1 MRSRQRVLVSPQKF
15 WSQSQVGLSN
25 RQGTWIQGL
34 CFKLVTHWKLLTS
47 GVFSLN
53 LKGKCTV
60 QGPILK
66 EWSQILSYLHI
77 YQTHA
82 QQRRHHQGDRH
93 PLAMRPLRRP
103 RVWIA
108 AQRAVCCGVSTL
120 GGGRGGGQR
129 RKESQVLIVKE
140 ETDRT
145 GSIVLLFFFRL
156 HLESRTP
163 SLARL
168 WTLSYM
174 PSIYGNNIPTG
185 KPDPTPHGRAPGFL
199 PRLSVA

>member
-47 GVFSLN
+47 GVFSFN

-66 EWSQILSYLHI
+66 EWESNPQLPPHIPNTCTATKAPSGRQTPFGNEAPPEAQGVNSCTEGCVLWSQH
-77 YQTHA
+77 
-82 QQRRHHQGDRH
+82 
-93 PLAMRPLRRP
+93 LRR
-103 RVWIA
+103 WEGWWA
-108 AQRAVCCGVSTL
+108 EKEGVS
-120 GGGRGGGQR
+120 GPDSEGRSRQN
-129 RKESQVLIVKE
+129 
-140 ETDRT
+140 
-145 GSIVLLFFFRL
+145 RL

-163 SLARL
+163 SWAGL
-168 WTLSYM
+168 WTLSYT

-185 KPDPTPHGRAPGFL
+185 KPDPTPYGRAPGFL